1 MVLET
6 EESVAEKSESISSVC
21 RLNRVI
27 VGEVNRLE
35 DTFLLKRSSACSRGG
50 EGVEVGCAA
59 AKEAGAAPVSG
70 SG

>member
-50 EGVEVGCAA
+50 RGL
-59 AKEAGAAPVSG
+59 KGAVRLRRRLG
-70 SG
+70 RRL

>member
-1 MVLET
+1 MNWVMVLET
-6 EESVAEKSESISSVC
+6 EESVAEKSERISSVC

-50 EGVEVGCAA
+50 GGLR
-59 AKEAGAAPVSG
+59 
-70 SG
+70 